1 MTILVGWGNDYTKNE
16 QTPNTAKAS
25 CSSSWKNLYTTEAL
39 TFNNIS
45 TKLCV
50 LIKYDLGLWE
60 GYKSI
65 NSYEMKYVDHKG
77 LDSNQMTKKL
87 VPALIDSNQCY

>member
-1 MTILVGWGNDYTKNE
+1 MITQKMNKH
-16 QTPNTAKAS
+16 QTQQKLAAQ
-25 CSSSWKNLYTTEAL
+25 SSWKNLYTTEAL

-50 LIKYDLGLWE
+50 LIKYDLGLCE

-65 NSYEMKYVDHKG
+65 NS
-77 LDSNQMTKKL
+77 
-87 VPALIDSNQCY
+87 

>member
-1 MTILVGWGNDYTKNE
+1 MNKHQRQQKLAAQG
-16 QTPNTAKAS
+16 
-25 CSSSWKNLYTTEAL
+25 SWKNLYTTDTL

-65 NSYEMKYVDHKG
+65 NS
-77 LDSNQMTKKL
+77 
-87 VPALIDSNQCY
+87 